1 MMKMS
6 DQMVEVGVK
15 MQRNWETHTA
25 QCSFSYAAASVWNL
39 LPANVRLCQS
49 VETSK
54 NTWKHSS
61 STSLAWHH
69 RHLCI
74 PWHCTNTVNTII
86 VNCRV
91 AFHTV

>member
-15 MQRNWETHTA
+15 MQRNWVTHTA

-54 NTWKHSS
+54 NT
-61 STSLAWHH
+61 
-69 RHLCI
+69 
-74 PWHCTNTVNTII
+74 
-86 VNCRV
+86 
-91 AFHTV
+91 